1 MKRLALRNVLC
12 CVMISWLPASLMAA
26 EPGAMVYVS
35 GSTSVNGTAVARS
48 SVVFPGDV
56 VQTRS
61 SSQANISAAGASVT
75 IFEDSSVRFETNGV
89 SIEDG
94 SVIVGTKKQ
103 DMTTS
108 AGIITVTPASSAW
121 TEFEM
126 SHRNGAV
133 QIIARRGDLSVSDG
147 NETMALPQGQ
157 SATRDDSAV
166 PQDSENDKKKKRK
179 KGEGPAAAASAPVLD
194 SPIVIGVGAGAI
206 GVGLIYVLTRSG
218 APPSPSIP

>member
-12 CVMISWLPASLMAA
+12 CVLISWLPASLMAA

-35 GSTSVNGTAVARS
+35 GSTSVNGAAVARS
-48 SVVFPGDV
+48 SVVFPGDI
-56 VQTRS
+56 VQTRN

-75 IFEDSSVRFETNGV
+75 IFENSSVRFETKGV

-108 AGIITVTPASSAW
+108 AGVITVTPASSAW

-133 QIIARRGDLSVSDG
+133 QIIARKGDVNISEAKG
-147 NETMALPQGQ
+147 TMTLLQGQ
-157 SATRDDSAV
+157 SATRDDSTTTRD
-166 PQDSENDKKKKRK
+166 DSDQGKKRRN
-179 KGEGPAAAASAPVLD
+179 EGPAAAASAPVLD
-194 SPIVIGVGAGAI
+194 SPIWIGVAAGAI
-206 GVGLIYVLTRSG
+206 AAGLIYTLSVG
-218 APPSPSIP
+218 GEPVSPSVP

>member
-1 MKRLALRNVLC
+1 MNGLALRGALCYMLVFVLP
-12 CVMISWLPASLMAA
+12 PALLGADS
-26 EPGAMVYVS
+26 GAMVYVS

-94 SVIVGTKKQ
+94 SVVVGTKKQ

-133 QIIARRGDLSVSDG
+133 QIIARKGDVNISG
-147 NETMALPQGQ
+147 AKGTMTLLQGQ
-157 SATRDDSAV
+157 SATRDDSTTTRD
-166 PQDSENDKKKKRK
+166 DSDQ
-179 KGEGPAAAASAPVLD
+179 
-194 SPIVIGVGAGAI
+194 
-206 GVGLIYVLTRSG
+206 
-218 APPSPSIP
+218 

>member
-1 MKRLALRNVLC
+1 MKCLALRNVLC

-133 QIIARRGDLSVSDG
+133 QIIARKGDVNISG
-147 NETMALPQGQ
+147 AKGTMTLLQGQ
-157 SATRDDSAV
+157 SATRDDSTTTRN
-166 PQDSENDKKKKRK
+166 DSDQGKKRK
-179 KGEGPAAAASAPVLD
+179 KEGPAPAASAPVLD
-194 SPIVIGVGAGAI
+194 SPIAIGLAAGAI
-206 GVGLIYVLTRSG
+206 GGGLIYVLTRSG
-218 APPSPSIP
+218 APPSPFVP

>member
-1 MKRLALRNVLC
+1 M
-12 CVMISWLPASLMAA
+12 MISWLPASLMAA

-35 GSTSVNGTAVARS
+35 GSTSVNRAAVARS

-61 SSQANISAAGASVT
+61 SSQANISAAGASVM
-75 IFEDSSVRFETNGV
+75 IFENSSVRFETNGV

-103 DMTTS
+103 DMTAS

-133 QIIARRGDLSVSDG
+133 QIIARKGDVHI
-147 NETMALPQGQ
+147 NEGTETVTLLQGQ
-157 SATRDDSAV
+157 STTRDDSATSD
-166 PQDSENDKKKKRK
+166 DSNRDDREKKKRRD
-179 KGEGPAAAASAPVLD
+179 GDAGPAPAASNPVLD
-194 SPIVIGVGAGAI
+194 SPVWIGVGSGAI
-206 GVGLIYVLTRSG
+206 LGGLIYVLTRSG
-218 APPSPSIP
+218 EPVSPITP

>member
-35 GSTSVNGTAVARS
+35 GSTSVNGAAVARS

-75 IFEDSSVRFETNGV
+75 IFENSSVRFETNGV

-108 AGIITVTPASSAW
+108 AGIVTVTPASSAW

-133 QIIARRGDLSVSDG
+133 QIIARKGDVNIG
-147 NETMALPQGQ
+147 GAKGTMTLLQGQ
-157 SATRDDSAV
+157 SATRDDSTTTRD
-166 PQDSENDKKKKRK
+166 DSDQGKKRK
-179 KGEGPAAAASAPVLD
+179 DEGPAPAASTPVLD
-194 SPIVIGVGAGAI
+194 SPIWIGVGAGAI
-206 GVGLIYVLTRSG
+206 GAGLIYALTRSSE
-218 APPSPSIP
+218 PVSPVFP

>member
-12 CVMISWLPASLMAA
+12 CMMISGVPGSLKAA

-61 SSQANISAAGASVT
+61 SSQANISAAGAAVT

-133 QIIARRGDLSVSDG
+133 QIIARKGDLSVSDG

-166 PQDSENDKKKKRK
+166 PQDSENAKNKRTTRDDPP
-179 KGEGPAAAASAPVLD
+179 PAATAPSLH
-194 SPIVIGVGAGAI
+194 SP
-206 GVGLIYVLTRSG
+206 L
-218 APPSPSIP
+218 